1 MENKLF
7 WKGLLHDKGMIG
19 VWENRYEF
27 EKGEN
32 HISVIVSRKLKYID
46 VTIVAEIKT
55 NLGEILLSVLR
66 FENLFSG
73 YFYKTEA
80 LILDEDMALEMI
92 DTVLP
97 FYQSAVKWLLM
108 PNFTM
113 DRDMNVE
120 FSNWLALD
128 RKLGIIHNMFLYA
141 AYAKD
146 LTNDVKLALI
156 LQTFEPISKDLVE
169 QGKITITPYN
179 HKNIKD
185 SRIIFGDRVFAIMN
199 CYGNDI
205 FREDDIDVV
214 LEKSV
219 NLRDKIVHL
228 DRSIKETLNGKQ
240 ATYYLQKFIML
251 YITVILTELG
261 IEYNQLKSEILQSLE
276 KWKCDFPELYAM
288 RIKLL

>member
-1 MENKLF
+1 MENKLY
-7 WKGLLHDKGMIG
+7 WKGLLHDKGMVG
-19 VWENRYEF
+19 VWENRYDF
-27 EKGEN
+27 EKEEN
-32 HISVIVSRKLKYID
+32 HISIIVSRRLKYID
-46 VTIVAEIKT
+46 VTIVAEIKA
-55 NLGEILLSVLR
+55 NLVEILFSVLR
-66 FENLFSG
+66 FENLFLG
-73 YFYKTEA
+73 HFYKTES
-80 LILDEDMALEMI
+80 LVLDEDVALETI
-92 DTVLP
+92 DDILP
-97 FYQSAVKWLLM
+97 FYQSTVKWLLM

-113 DRDMNVE
+113 NRDMNVE

-156 LQTFEPISKDLVE
+156 LQTFEPISEDLAE
-169 QGKITITPYN
+169 QGKITITPHN

-199 CYGNDI
+199 RYGNDI
-205 FREDDIDVV
+205 FQEDDIDGV

-228 DRSIKETLNGKQ
+228 DRSIIETLNGKQ

-251 YITVILTELG
+251 YIIVILTELG
-261 IEYNQLKSEILQSLE
+261 IDYNQLQLEILKVLE

-288 RIKLL
+288 RIRL